1 MIRINLLPTKK
12 KPMIIPP
19 VLIYGVIA
27 TVLVLAALIVFT
39 VYMSKKVTNMQA
51 EISTKEQKLNQL
63 KVALKEVEN
72 YEKDNAEYR
81 QKVAI
86 IEQLK
91 KNQIVPL
98 RLLDEV
104 SEMLPEGVWLTKIA
118 DKLGRVQIEGYAFS
132 NPDLV
137 NYVQKLKD
145 SKYLIAV
152 TLVESKQ
159 ETVEGISVYKFS
171 LTLRVKV

>member
-12 KPMIIPP
+12 KPLIIPP
-19 VLIYGVIA
+19 TLVYGVIA

-39 VYMSKKVTNMQA
+39 VYMNKKVTAMQA

-63 KVALKEVEN
+63 KTALKEVEN

-81 QKVAI
+81 QKVSI

-104 SEMLPEGVWLTKIA
+104 SEMLPKGVWLVNLT
-118 DKLGRVQIEGYAFS
+118 DRMGTVSIEGYSFS

-137 NYVQKLKD
+137 NYVQKLKG
-145 SKYLIAV
+145 SKYLV
-152 TLVESKQ
+152 DVNLVQSRQ
-159 ETVEGISVYKFS
+159 ETLEGVSVYKFS
-171 LTLRVKV
+171 LTLRIRV